1 MYHPP
6 DLNGSISYIPYHI
19 PNIYGV
25 VSYHFFYKFLILFNK
40 TYGNNYPYK
49 IIIIWIWG
57 ESSGERSESPCN
69 SNYIPSALFNIFII
83 NYILSTFIINY
94 ILNHIFSHKTYGDI
108 SHKSKQQLPNFAGER
123 SESPCYFK
131 YIYTIFNGPH
141 FSCPFYTEFFF
152 ILWLL

>member
-1 MYHPP
+1 M
-6 DLNGSISYIPYHI
+6 DM
-19 PNIYGV
+19 
-25 VSYHFFYKFLILFNK
+25 
-40 TYGNNYPYK
+40 
-49 IIIIWIWG
+49 G

-94 ILNHIFSHKTYGDI
+94 ILSTFIINYILNHIFSHKTYGVI
-108 SHKSKQQLPNFAGER
+108 SHKPKQQLPNFAGER